1 MSSSNLHLLAQRSSG
16 LLITKSD
23 ERFSAIFFKLYFD
36 EKICPGS
43 PCSGSPTFNAR
54 FSVFEES
61 SLTSYIVCKAD
72 SSNTSPNPTSFF
84 LVQVDPNT
92 GAVSSSIKTTKP
104 TWYYCMDVVALSSI
118 KAAILTL
125 ARDGRFSIF
134 IMDFTIGL
142 STETQST
149 QLYTKI
155 LLGDLDTKPAGQ
167 FYKLDSASST
177 AYTEVVITG
186 FSKGLAT
193 SSGGSD

>member
-23 ERFSAIFFKLYFD
+23 ERFSAIVFKLYFD
-36 EKICPGS
+36 ETICPPGP
-43 PCSGSPTFNAR
+43 PCPTFNAR

-104 TWYYCMDVVALSSI
+104 TWYYCMDVVALSSK
-118 KAAILTL
+118 KAAILTM

-134 IMDFTIGL
+134 IMDFTLGS

-149 QLYTKI
+149 QQYTKI

>member
-1 MSSSNLHLLAQRSSG
+1 MLAQRQSG

-23 ERFSAIFFKLYFD
+23 ERFSAIVFKLYFD
-36 EKICPGS
+36 ETICATPTCSS
-43 PCSGSPTFNAR
+43 PSTFNAR

-72 SSNTSPNPTSFF
+72 SSNTSKNPTSFF

-92 GAVSSSIKTTKP
+92 GAVSSSIKTTKAI
-104 TWYYCMDVVALSSI
+104 WYYCMDVIALSSK
-118 KAAILTL
+118 KAAVLTL
-125 ARDGRFSIF
+125 AADGRFSIF
-134 IMDFTIGL
+134 IMDFTLGS

-155 LLGDLDTKPAGQ
+155 LLGSLDTKPAGQ
-167 FYKLDSASST
+167 FYKLDSASSSI
-177 AYTEVVITG
+177 YTEVIITG

-193 SSGGSD
+193 SSGG